1 MKNSHMN
8 RKIISLCLVAV
19 WFAGCNDE
27 LVPDTAKSITGEPG
41 EPITVQLSFGLSP
54 YGLLTGTTARSA
66 EVMPPVK
73 VSSDVM
79 DVEISAVP
87 DTAASVATRAV
98 PEGVDT
104 YVEGYHVLQFDGT
117 QPDSRLKKRVYYP
130 CPGGKLTTADVTLFK
145 QPEKQRIVVI
155 ANVPNDYFDGLVAN
169 VSTYSELQ
177 NMYFE
182 RSPAK
187 SENMFPLFT
196 NGTKDLIVMS
206 GQSDLTLQEGS
217 EIQAS
222 VVLLRTVSKLDFD
235 IQMTGADVQGKFNV
249 WDVSL
254 ASLPG
259 RSYVNIMGGRLAVF
273 PDLSDA
279 GSGAYYALPLKT
291 VIGNDII
298 PALSAY
304 VPVNLQ
310 HDVPGTTFYNR
321 RTNAPLG
328 SSYLQ
333 IVGQS
338 RTENGIVKDMV
349 MYHINLGLNF
359 AENYSLPGNYHLKYT
374 IRLKGVSDEDSH
386 VIKFIPGYFGG
397 SFTAYDRNGIALS
410 SLTDPAAV
418 RFRYEKRVEVTA
430 SDAVV
435 PVEAEQ
441 SPNQTKMP
449 WFTTMQVPQAVNM
462 LSLTDGFANTNAA
475 MTFGGGSSKKLFI
488 PAYTCYAGL
497 NGTLTAPYAETDWY
511 LPSIGQLMG
520 TWISA
525 AAYVPTMSPA
535 YWSSTLNSSGFAYM
549 ISTQGDVNYT
559 SATSTNYVRGM
570 RTLNY

>member
-1 MKNSHMN
+1 MN
-8 RKIISLCLVAV
+8 RKIISLCFAAML
-19 WFAGCNDE
+19 FAGCNDE
-27 LVPDTAKSITGEPG
+27 LVPDAGTPVSGETG

-54 YGLLTGTTARSA
+54 YGSLTGTTARGA

-73 VSSDVM
+73 ASSDVM

-87 DTAASVATRAV
+87 DTAASAATRAV

-117 QPDSRLKKRVYYP
+117 QPDSHLKKRVYYP

-145 QPEKQRIVVI
+145 QPAKQRIVVI
-155 ANVPNDYFDGLVAN
+155 TNVPSDYFDELVLN
-169 VSTYSELQ
+169 TSTYSDLQ
-177 NMYFE
+177 DMNFE

-217 EIQAS
+217 VIQAS

-235 IQMTGADVQGKFNV
+235 IQVTGADVKGKFNV

-273 PDLSDA
+273 PDLSGA
-279 GSGAYYALPLKT
+279 GSKAYYALPLKT
-291 VIGNDII
+291 VLNTDII
-298 PALSAY
+298 PALSAF

-310 HDVPGTTFYNR
+310 PDVPGTTFYNR

-333 IVGQS
+333 IVGQN
-338 RTENGIVKDMV
+338 RDNQGVVKDMV

-374 IRLKGVSDEDSH
+374 IRLKGISDEDSH

-397 SFTAYDRNGIALS
+397 QFKAYNATGGEVELS
-410 SLTDPAAV
+410 SSSAV
-418 RFRYEKRVEVTA
+418 TFRYEKRVEVTA
-430 SDAVV
+430 SDAAAPAATADAGSTSMRWYTNSATV
-435 PVEAEQ
+435 PSINVG
-441 SPNQTKMP
+441 
-449 WFTTMQVPQAVNM
+449 
-462 LSLTDGFANTNAA
+462 SLTDGFANTSAVA
-475 MTFGGGSSKKLFI
+475 GYVS
-488 PAYTCYAGL
+488 PAYFPAAYTAFRGL
-497 NGTLTAPYAETDWY
+497 NGNITSDIYTAADWY
-511 LPSIGQLMG
+511 LPSIAQLMG
-520 TWISA
+520 TWLSA
-525 AAYVPTMSPA
+525 AAYVPTMSPV
-535 YWSSTLNSSGFAYM
+535 YWSSTVDAGRQNAYTISIRGEVKLEPVQSSHH
-549 ISTQGDVNYT
+549 
-559 SATSTNYVRGM
+559 YVRGM
-570 RTLNY
+570 RTLNK